1 MQAWSAFFQVQAGAS
16 AALLGL
22 VFVSLSINSSF
33 IVGSKHLPNRALESL
48 VILFLNLAFS
58 SLCLVP
64 GQAERMPA
72 IETLCLVGLV
82 WLFVSVLH
90 HHTIRNIE
98 PDFRHHAWVN
108 MLIGQVVALSW
119 FLGGLALLF
128 EGAAGI
134 GWLVPSILLSYVLAL
149 LNAWVLLVE
158 INR

>member
-22 VFVSLSINSSF
+22 VFVGLSINAER
-33 IVGSKHLPNRALESL
+33 IIASKHLPNRALEAL
-48 VILFLNLAFS
+48 AILFLNLTFS
-58 SLCLVP
+58 SICLIP
-64 GQAERMPA
+64 NQGERLPA
-72 IETLCLVGLV
+72 IEVLGAVGAV
-82 WLFVSVLH
+82 WLALTALH
-90 HHTIRNIE
+90 SHSIRNIE
-98 PDFRHHAWVN
+98 PAFRGHAWFN
-108 MLIGQVVALSW
+108 AFFGQTVAIAW

-128 EGAAGI
+128 QGVAGV

>member
-22 VFVSLSINSSF
+22 VFVSLSINSSA
-33 IVGSKHLPNRALESL
+33 IIASKHLPNRALEAL

-64 GQAERMPA
+64 GQAERLPA
-72 IETLCLVGLV
+72 IETLGLV
-82 WLFVSVLH
+82 AVVWMIVSFLH
-90 HHTIRNIE
+90 HHTIRNVE
-98 PDFRHHAWVN
+98 PEFRHHAWFN
-108 MLIGQVVALSW
+108 MIVGQFVALSW
-119 FLGGLALLF
+119 FLGGLALWF
-128 EGAAGI
+128 QGEAGV
-134 GWLVPSILLSYVLAL
+134 GWLVPSILLSYGLAL

>member
-22 VFVSLSINSSF
+22 VFVSLSINSAAIIASR
-33 IVGSKHLPNRALESL
+33 HLPNRALEAL

-58 SLCLVP
+58 SICLVP
-64 GQAERMPA
+64 GQAQRLPA
-72 IETLCLVGLV
+72 IETLCLIGLV
-82 WLFVSVLH
+82 WVVLSLLH
-90 HHTIRNIE
+90 HHTIRHIE
-98 PDFRHHAWVN
+98 PEFRHHAWFN

-119 FLGGLALLF
+119 LLGGLALF
-128 EGAAGI
+128 FQGEAGI
-134 GWLVPSILLSYVLAL
+134 GWLVPSILLSYGLAL

>member
-22 VFVSLSINSSF
+22 VFVSLSINADRIIASR
-33 IVGSKHLPNRALESL
+33 HLPNRALEAL

-64 GQAERMPA
+64 GQDQRMPA
-72 IETLCLVGLV
+72 IETLGLV
-82 WLFVSVLH
+82 ATVWVIISVLH
-90 HHTIRNIE
+90 HHNLRTIE
-98 PDFRHHAWVN
+98 PEFRPHAWVN
-108 MLIGQVVALSW
+108 TVVGQLVALSW
-119 FLGGLALLF
+119 FLGGLALWF
-128 EGAAGI
+128 QGEAGV
-134 GWLVPSILLSYVLAL
+134 GWLVPSIMLSYALAL

>member
-16 AALLGL
+16 ATLLGL
-22 VFVSLSINSSF
+22 VFVSLTINSTR
-33 IVGSKHLPNRALESL
+33 IIASKHLPNRALEAL

-64 GQAERMPA
+64 GQAARMPA
-72 IETLCLVGLV
+72 IETLALVGLV
-82 WLFVSVLH
+82 WVVVSVLH

-98 PDFRHHAWVN
+98 PEYRGHAWVN
-108 MLIGQVVALSW
+108 AIVGQFVALSW
-119 FLGGLALLF
+119 FLGGVALWF
-128 EGAAGI
+128 QGEAGV
-134 GWLVPSILLSYVLAL
+134 GWLVPSIMLSYALAL

>member
-1 MQAWSAFFQVQAGAS
+1 MQAWNAFFQVQAGAS

-22 VFVSLSINSSF
+22 VFVSLSINSGF
-33 IVGSKHLPNRALESL
+33 IVASKHLPNRAVEAL

-72 IETLCLVGLV
+72 IETLCLIGLV
-82 WLFVSVLH
+82 WVIVSVLH

-98 PDFRHHAWVN
+98 PEYRHHAWAN
-108 MLIGQVVALSW
+108 MAIGQFVALSW
-119 FLGGLALLF
+119 FLGGLALWF
-128 EGAAGI
+128 QGEAGV
-134 GWLVPSILLSYVLAL
+134 GWLVPSIMLSYALAL

>member
-22 VFVSLSINSSF
+22 VFVSLSINSTR
-33 IVGSKHLPNRALESL
+33 IIASKHLPNRALEAM

-58 SLCLVP
+58 SICLVP

-72 IETLCLVGLV
+72 IETLGLVGAV
-82 WLFVSVLH
+82 WLILSLLH
-90 HHTIRNIE
+90 HHTMRHIE
-98 PDFRHHAWVN
+98 YDFTHRAWFN
-108 MLIGQVVALSW
+108 MIVGQVVALSW
-119 FLGGLALLF
+119 FLGGLALWF
-128 EGAAGI
+128 QGEAGV
-134 GWLVPSILLSYVLAL
+134 GWLVPSIMLSYVLAL